1 MRILYLFLLI
11 LFTLNVSAN
20 GQDDFMVAFSVTG
33 KIKYTKSKADKPK
46 RMRSGEV
53 LFADATITLKKK
65 AKVSLYFDGEYQV
78 LEAPGTYSIADV
90 MKTVEGKIEDRFAE
104 MVVDDFLMASTGGK
118 GTGDGKSGIGYG
130 NAKFPVVPIQPF
142 NAGNTIGK
150 VSDAEITFRW
160 ANKKSVDPSAN
171 TFKFT
176 LLEKGG
182 TAIHQA
188 EVKGFNLTLSAST
201 LGLKPGSVYIW
212 QVEATSD
219 EKVKSPEVQ
228 FEYSDASVP
237 RTLLQALGK
246 ENLYQTSSAATQLFL
261 EAGSLEEQG
270 YYYAAHQ
277 RLEMAIKKYKKDGLL
292 KKAYDSYLQRHDLMP
307 EN

>member
-1 MRILYLFLLI
+1 MRSLYLFLLI
-11 LFTLNVSAN
+11 LFTLNVSAI

-78 LEAPGTYSIADV
+78 LETPGTYAIADV

-104 MVVDDFLMASTGGK
+104 MLMGDMLASTGG
-118 GTGDGKSGIGYG
+118 GTGKGKGGIGYG
-130 NAKFPVVPIQPF
+130 NAKFTVVPIQPF

-160 ANKKSVDPSAN
+160 ANKKSVDPSTN

-182 TAIHQA
+182 AAIHQA
-188 EVKGFNLTLSAST
+188 EVKGFNLTLNAST

-228 FEYSDASVP
+228 FEYSDANVT

-261 EAGSLEEQG
+261 EAGSLEEKG

-277 RLEMAIKKYKKDGLL
+277 RLEMATKKYKKDGLL
-292 KKAYDSYLQRHDLMP
+292 KKAYDSYLQRHDLVP